1 MAARR
6 RDELEKGM
14 GVEAV
19 DHLVV
24 ADKASQ
30 SEEQSKIV
38 ASGPAVAKHEA
49 TRSLDMLLCCTV
61 QQGGRGRPWG
71 SWESPSA
78 CVTIVALCR
87 SL

>member
-1 MAARR
+1 
-6 RDELEKGM
+6 M

-38 ASGPAVAKHEA
+38 ASGSAVAKHEA

-61 QQGGRGRPWG
+61 QQGGRGPWETVG
-71 SWESPSA
+71 ELGI
-78 CVTIVALCR
+78 TERMRHDRR
-87 SL
+87 SLSESLTE